1 MRLNGKAVELRLLQQ
16 ELTDAGVSVPRGL
29 GIDDDDLHTYD
40 DAGAPTD
47 VPAGAGAVV
56 AAHAVP
62 AAPDAPDFGG
72 DLPADFDRQLAAAV
86 ATLRQYLGV
95 ATPSAG
101 QSAAAL
107 KLVIRVLFLL
117 VRRAPR

>member
-16 ELTDAGVSVPRGL
+16 ELTDAGVRVPRGL

-40 DAGAPTD
+40 EEGAAAAL
-47 VPAGAGAVV
+47 PAEAAAVV
-56 AAHAVP
+56 TAHTPP

-72 DLPADFDRQLAAAV
+72 DLPADFDRQLAANV

-95 ATPSAG
+95 ASPSAG

-107 KLVIRVLFLL
+107 KLVIRVVFLL
-117 VRRAPR
+117 VRRSPR